1 MCRGWQEQEG
11 EKEQEQGPP
20 RGREISQL
28 EATFYMERPLGHY
41 LFDIYLPAACIV
53 FMSWINF
60 CLSR

>member
-1 MCRGWQEQEG
+1 MGSRS
-11 EKEQEQGPP
+11 KRLP

-28 EATFYMERPLGHY
+28 RATFYMERPLGHY